1 MHQHN
6 QPLTRINAERQL
18 TIMRDIIATQEL
30 FPTHPPLP
38 PGFRHVPDF
47 LSEAE
52 ENRLLRSISK
62 FDLHPMIF
70 QGFEAKRK
78 VISFG
83 YDYSFDRRILTK
95 GKPIPPDFQWL
106 LDKTAA
112 QLKIDND
119 FAELLITEYPPGAV
133 INWHRDAPPFDVIA
147 GISLLGEC
155 IFRFRPFDKKK
166 QNRKSIISLPL
177 PTRSLYLMQG
187 ESREEWQHS
196 ILPVNTTRY
205 SVTLRTL
212 RGV

>member
-1 MHQHN
+1 
-6 QPLTRINAERQL
+6 
-18 TIMRDIIATQEL
+18 MRDIATQEL
-30 FPTHPPLP
+30 FPTHSSLP
-38 PGFRHVPDF
+38 RGFSYMLDF

-52 ENRLLRSISK
+52 ENILLHSISK
-62 FDLHPMIF
+62 LDLHPMIF

-83 YDYSFDRRILTK
+83 YDYSFDRRTLTK
-95 GKPIPPDFQWL
+95 SRPIPPDFQWL

-112 QLKIDND
+112 QLNIKND
-119 FAELLITEYPPGAV
+119 FAELLITEYPPDSV

-147 GISLLGEC
+147 GISLLSEC

-166 QNRKSIISLPL
+166 QNRKSIISIPL
-177 PTRSLYLMQG
+177 AKRSLYLMQG
-187 ESREEWQHS
+187 ESREDWQHS

-212 RGV
+212 RGGQ

>member
-1 MHQHN
+1 
-6 QPLTRINAERQL
+6 
-18 TIMRDIIATQEL
+18 MRDIAATQEL
-30 FPTHPPLP
+30 FPRHSPLP
-38 PGFRHVPDF
+38 PGFSYLPDF
-47 LSEAE
+47 LTVVE
-52 ENRLLRSISK
+52 ENKLLESISK
-62 FDLHPMIF
+62 FDLRPMIF

-83 YDYSFDRRILTK
+83 YDYSFDRRTLSK

-106 LDKTAA
+106 LGKTAA
-112 QLKIDND
+112 QLNIENE

-147 GISLLGEC
+147 GISLLSEC

-166 QNRKSIISLPL
+166 QNRKSIISCLLPK
-177 PTRSLYLMQG
+177 RSLYFIQG

-196 ILPVNTTRY
+196 ILPVNSIRY

-212 RGV
+212 RRI